1 MRSAFSIT
9 LDVWRAIFLREALDR
24 LFGMRAAWFWLLIE
38 PIFHIGFIAV
48 VWSLIRRHV
57 ASGTDIAVW
66 ITIGMLAFFLFRR
79 TGIQVMYAIDCN
91 RPFFVYRQVKP
102 FDTAIVRGA
111 LEAFLMAIISMV
123 ILLIAALLGHSAVPI
138 DPLLVMIAL
147 AGLWLLGLGY
157 GLLASVSMKLVPESE
172 HILNIL
178 MLPLYLISGV
188 IWPISSIPEP
198 YRSVLML
205 NPIVHGLEAVRQGF
219 LPHYHAVTGT
229 SLGYVYATALISIL
243 LGLMLYRRF
252 AFTLVM
258 Q

>member
-1 MRSAFSIT
+1 MRSTFSIT
-9 LDVWRAIFLREALDR
+9 FDVWRAIFLREALDR
-24 LFGMRAAWFWLLIE
+24 LFGMRAAWLWLLVE

-57 ASGTDIAVW
+57 ASGMDVAVW
-66 ITIGMLAFFLFRR
+66 IIIGMLAFFLFRR

-123 ILLIAALLGHSAVPI
+123 ILLIAALLGHSVVPN
-138 DPLLVMIAL
+138 DPLLAMIAL

-157 GLLASVSMKLVPESE
+157 GLLASVLMKLVPESE

-198 YRSVLML
+198 YRSALML
-205 NPIVHGLEAVRQGF
+205 NPIVHGLEAVRHGF
-219 LPHYHAVTGT
+219 LPHYHEVTGA
-229 SLGYVYATALISIL
+229 SLGYVYATALISIFF
-243 LGLMLYRRF
+243 GLMLYRRF
-252 AFTLVM
+252 ALTLVM